1 MSENYREIGP
11 CTLLAPL
18 PAVLV
23 SCGFGGRQNLLT
35 VAWTGVVNSKPPM
48 VSVSIKPERFSHDL
62 IRDSGEFVVNLP
74 GKEMLDALDFCGVR
88 SGREKD
94 KFAEA
99 HLAAIPAVHLSQAP
113 AVRGAAAS
121 LSCKVRHM
129 MPLGS
134 HDLFIGEV
142 TGIQVREDLFDPDG
156 SLHLERAEL
165 ICYSHGLYQ
174 CSGEVLGF
182 FGCSVARPEV
192 RERRMLPYR
201 SLK

>member
-1 MSENYREIGP
+1 MPENYREIGP

-23 SCGFGGRQNLLT
+23 SCGLGGKQNLLT
-35 VAWTGVVNSKPPM
+35 VAWAGVVNSKPPM

-74 GKEMLDALDFCGVR
+74 GKEVLDALDFCGVR
-88 SGREKD
+88 SGREMD

-99 HLAAIPAVHLSQAP
+99 HLTAMPALHLSQAP
-113 AVRGAAAS
+113 AVQGAAAS
-121 LSCKVRHM
+121 LSCKVRHV

-142 TGIQVREDLFDPDG
+142 IGIQVREDLFDPDG
-156 SLHLERAEL
+156 SLHLERADL

-174 CSGEVLGF
+174 CAGEVLGF

-201 SLK
+201 SVK